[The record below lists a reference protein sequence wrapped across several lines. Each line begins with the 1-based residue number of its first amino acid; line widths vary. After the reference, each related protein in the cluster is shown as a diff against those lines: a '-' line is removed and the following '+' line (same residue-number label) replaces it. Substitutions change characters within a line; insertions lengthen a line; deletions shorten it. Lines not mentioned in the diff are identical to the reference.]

1 MELIEKV
8 ARAIDEIEMF
18 YRFNDWTCD
27 HVPGLPIEICTG
39 HDECIVVARYPGSQE
54 KDGAPHL
61 ARHLAE
67 ARAKAAIRAMLDGV
81 EPCAWRYHFPGDLE
95 HGWQRHE
102 FERRIQ
108 SYEGMSCN
116 EEDAGCVETPLYSLD
131 ALKEAL

>member
-1 MELIEKV
+1 MELIERV
-8 ARAIDEIEMF
+8 ARAICKAQF
-18 YRFNDWTCD
+18 
-27 HVPGLPIEICTG
+27 G
-39 HDECIVVARYPGSQE
+39 HLRGYEGRETSY
-54 KDGAPHL
+54 HRL
-61 ARHLAE
+61 
-67 ARAKAAIRAMLDGV
+67 AKAAIRAMLDGV

-116 EEDAGCVETPLYSLD
+116 EEDAGCIETPLYSLD